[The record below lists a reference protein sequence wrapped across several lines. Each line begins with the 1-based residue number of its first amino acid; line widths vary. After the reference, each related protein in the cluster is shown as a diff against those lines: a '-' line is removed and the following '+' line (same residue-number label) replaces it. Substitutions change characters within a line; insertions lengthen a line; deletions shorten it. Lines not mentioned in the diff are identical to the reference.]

1 MAQYTCQECGATF
14 NTQAE
19 REQHNRM
26 VHSQYR
32 CDVCGEVFDS
42 QEELEAHGRVE
53 HPEHQGT
60 PRR

>member
-14 NTQAE
+14 NSQAE

>member
-26 VHSQYR
+26 AHSQYR

-42 QEELEAHGRVE
+42 QEELEVHGRVE